1 MNEPGA
7 IPYFEA
13 RESLFA
19 SRLEQSCGFF
29 DRGRV
34 GRVAHQ
40 LDGADVPMAHKIAAH
55 DSLPSEFRRECA
67 RPVIC
72 RLLACLSA
80 VSAQTSR
87 ADDP

>member
-13 RESLFA
+13 REAVFT
-19 SRLEQSCGFF
+19 SRLEHSQGLF
-29 DRGRV
+29 DRGGV
-34 GRVAHQ
+34 GCIGHQ
-40 LDGADVPMAHKIAAH
+40 LDGADVPIPHKITAH
-55 DSLPSEFRRECA
+55 DSLPSELRRECA

-80 VSAQTSR
+80 VSA
-87 ADDP
+87 